1 MKGKKIII
9 TIGIILCV
17 CCVCVTSRTALI
29 FVGNSYENSK
39 EINVTIS
46 VDDKVLY
53 NGFLKAYEIPML
65 LEKKKMKV
73 SAKCNNI
80 QVQHRFFYFFQ
91 KTI

>member
-17 CCVCVTSRTALI
+17 CCVCFTSRTALI

-46 VDDKVLY
+46 VDDKVL
-53 NGFLKAYEIPML
+53 
-65 LEKKKMKV
+65 
-73 SAKCNNI
+73 
-80 QVQHRFFYFFQ
+80 
-91 KTI
+91 

>member
-46 VDDKVLY
+46 VDE
-53 NGFLKAYEIPML
+53 GI
-65 LEKKKMKV
+65 
-73 SAKCNNI
+73 I
-80 QVQHRFFYFFQ
+80 
-91 KTI
+91 